1 MLFYFNL
8 SIVQLSASCQS
19 LLKIL
24 KRYPEWFSERRKK
37 TEVTIHQE
45 GILMDEIGKDLV
57 VK

>member
-37 TEVTIHQE
+37 QTIHQE